1 MGSSPR
7 GHKES
12 DTAERL
18 STAHR
23 KGTALEVGKIK
34 GSILSYYRDMTL
46 EMDWEEERES
56 VDQKYG
62 IGHWSGGDER

>member
-46 EMDWEEERES
+46 EMDWEEELT
-56 VDQKYG
+56 
-62 IGHWSGGDER
+62 